1 MKFKKDFTDV
11 YTSVD
16 VEEAA
21 SRLTEKLVEVLDKHA
36 PWIIFQQR
44 KNFSPWITGE
54 TLELMKQRDKL
65 KEKVKAKASRDGR
78 HISAEQTE
86 LWEEYKEMR
95 NKINN
100 RTRQEETNFQRSK
113 VQECQDSP
121 SKSWGTAKKYIGW

>member
-21 SRLTEKLVEVLDKHA
+21 SRLTEKLVEVLNKHA

-54 TLELMKQRDKL
+54 TLELMKQRDKF
-65 KEKVKAKASRDGR
+65 KEKVKAMASRDGR
-78 HISAEQTE
+78 HVSAEQTE
-86 LWEEYKEMR
+86 LWEEYKKMR

-100 RTRQEETNFQRSK
+100 RTRQEETIF
-113 VQECQDSP
+113 
-121 SKSWGTAKKYIGW
+121 